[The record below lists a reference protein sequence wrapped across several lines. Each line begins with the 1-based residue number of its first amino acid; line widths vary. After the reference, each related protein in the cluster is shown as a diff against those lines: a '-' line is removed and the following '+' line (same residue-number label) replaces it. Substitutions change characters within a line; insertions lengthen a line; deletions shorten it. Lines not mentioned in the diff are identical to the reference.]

1 MSVLRPQRET
11 HVSVLV
17 VQTSPLTQ
25 LEALLPRLLQN
36 VSLSRAQI
44 AIDQLRGT
52 IGANGQHRI
61 LLITASP
68 QDSPESPLAAVIA
81 IQQPEPDNRTA
92 TILHAAATV
101 PVDREQQTNLITAM
115 KPILRSQLSERGVTF
130 LQWATDIGPNEGVTD
145 WCDGF
150 GFQPMATLDYLSG
163 EVPLIRKDPS
173 SKKGKAQVPRPE
185 PENSLQFIPVN
196 TNAKAVG
203 TDGKSDGCSEY
214 KSFVT
219 LVNSTYSET
228 LDCPAL
234 AEHRTAQETLNGYRT
249 AAAFAPTGWFRV
261 VRSEGTVRS
270 ECAGRQTTVGC
281 VILGYHPPP
290 PDQSETPGV
299 VEIVYMGIVPSARG
313 LGLGRDLV
321 EHAFAVA
328 RNHSADRLIL
338 AVDQKNE
345 PARRIYEAAGLT
357 PMLSEMVWVKS
368 LSESNS
374 EPTD

>member
-1 MSVLRPQRET
+1 
-11 HVSVLV
+11 VSVLV

-52 IGANGQHRI
+52 IGSNGQQRI

-68 QDSPESPLAAVIA
+68 QGSPESPLAAVIA

-115 KPILRSQLSERGVTF
+115 KPILRSQLSERGITF
-130 LQWATDIGPNEGVTD
+130 LQWATDTGPNEGVTD
-145 WCDGF
+145 WCEGF

-163 EVPLIRKDPS
+163 EVPSIHKDPAS
-173 SKKGKAQVPRPE
+173 EKGKAKVLRPD

-196 TNAKAVG
+196 LTAKAVG
-203 TDGKSDGCSEY
+203 TDGNSEGNSEY

-249 AAAFAPTGWFRV
+249 AAAFDPTSWFRV
-261 VRSEGTVRS
+261 VHSEGSVRS
-270 ECAGRQTTVGC
+270 ECAGMQTTVGC

-290 PDQSETPGV
+290 PDQRETPGV

-313 LGLGRDLV
+313 IGLGKDLV

-338 AVDQKNE
+338 AVDQKNK
-345 PARRIYEAAGLT
+345 PARRIYEAAGLS

-368 LSESNS
+368 LSESKS

>member
-1 MSVLRPQRET
+1 
-11 HVSVLV
+11 VSVLV

-52 IGANGQHRI
+52 IGGNGQHRI

-101 PVDREQQTNLITAM
+101 PVGREQQTNLITAM
-115 KPILRSQLSERGVTF
+115 KPILRSQLSERGITF
-130 LQWATDIGPNEGVTD
+130 LQWATDTGPNESLTD
-145 WCDGF
+145 WCEGF

-163 EVPLIRKDPS
+163 EVPSIHNDPS
-173 SKKGKAQVPRPE
+173 SEKGKTQVPRPE

-196 TNAKAVG
+196 LTAKAVG
-203 TDGKSDGCSEY
+203 TDGNSEY

-219 LVNSTYSET
+219 LVNSTYSGT
-228 LDCPAL
+228 FDCPAL

-249 AAAFAPTGWFRV
+249 AAAFDPTGWFRV
-261 VRSEGTVRS
+261 VRSEGSIRS
-270 ECAGRQTTVGC
+270 ECAGMQTTVGC

-290 PDQSETPGV
+290 PDQCETPGV
-299 VEIVYMGIVPSARG
+299 VEIVYMGIIPSARG
-313 LGLGRDLV
+313 LGLGKDLV

-328 RNHSADRLIL
+328 RSHSADRLIL
-338 AVDQKNE
+338 AVDQKNK
-345 PARRIYEAAGLT
+345 PARRIYEAAGLS

-368 LSESNS
+368 LSGCKS